1 MPSSHPTAHPVH
13 RRAERSVLVREAIAT
28 DAEIGTRAAQ
38 TMARLTLLQPGIAV
52 VRRDIYNERQRVVNE
67 RAGGLTR
74 MEFLLRQLQEG
85 DYFVQ
90 FRTDDEQRITHLFFA
105 FGPGIEVFKENYDII
120 LLDCTYKTNR
130 FGMPLLNIVG
140 VSSTNATVHIAQ
152 AFIKTEQQPDYEWA
166 IQQLLLMMTE
176 NCIPSPQVVF
186 SDADLALNNALER
199 ELPSVPHLLCLWHVI
214 KNVETHARTHTFRQI
229 RDDAASTS
237 SAVKWKDSEQHR
249 HFCDAFLRVIYSTT
263 ESEYEF
269 RLRELHMLSS
279 AEARYIDDVWLS
291 LWKRR
296 LVRCWTDGVVHF
308 GLQATSRVE
317 GYHATMKTWLATS
330 RGDLLTIQTRLR
342 HWWMQSVDRYWATK
356 ANEQMKLMNRLP
368 RAVI

>member
-1 MPSSHPTAHPVH
+1 
-13 RRAERSVLVREAIAT
+13 VLVREAIAT

-186 SDADLALNNALER
+186 SDADLALINALER
-199 ELPSVPHLLCLWHVI
+199 ELPSVPHLLCL
-214 KNVETHARTHTFRQI
+214 
-229 RDDAASTS
+229 
-237 SAVKWKDSEQHR
+237 
-249 HFCDAFLRVIYSTT
+249 
-263 ESEYEF
+263 
-269 RLRELHMLSS
+269 
-279 AEARYIDDVWLS
+279 
-291 LWKRR
+291 
-296 LVRCWTDGVVHF
+296 
-308 GLQATSRVE
+308 
-317 GYHATMKTWLATS
+317 
-330 RGDLLTIQTRLR
+330 
-342 HWWMQSVDRYWATK
+342 
-356 ANEQMKLMNRLP
+356 
-368 RAVI
+368 